1 MAGSI
6 SSSEP
11 EKGHIKPTTQ
21 QPSDDSVSCE
31 EASTKPEIQRGLKSR
46 HAQLI
51 ALGGTIGTALF
62 VGSGVTLHKGGP
74 GFLLITYLL
83 MSALVYL
90 IVNSIVLTASYLPV
104 KGATPAYFMGRYVS
118 PSLGWAMGWYYWYSF
133 GIFVPYEITASTLVI
148 DFWNPPVSPAVW
160 ITILI
165 IVPVVLNMLPVSVY
179 GESEFYFASLKVI
192 TIIGLLLLSFILF
205 WWGGPGNPRLG
216 FSYWE
221 NPGAFNTYILDGS
234 RGYAVSFFS
243 TLISALLPFS
253 FAPEMLVFC
262 SGEMKSPR
270 RNLPK
275 AGNSFIVRILVF
287 YIGSVIAIGVICP
300 SNQEGLTS
308 GASGAGS
315 SPFVLGIK
323 RAGIHGL
330 DSVIN
335 AAILTSAWSAANSFI
350 YQASRSL
357 YSMALQGGAPKVFA
371 KCTKRGVPYVAVLC
385 TSSFSLLA
393 YLNVNAKSG
402 EVFNWL
408 VNLVNTAAF
417 ISWICCAIASIRFQ
431 KAFALQ
437 KLDRNDLTFT
447 SKWEPYT
454 SYFCIVVFTLLCLI
468 NGFEV
473 FLPGSWSTS
482 SFFSSYVGIPI
493 FAVLYFGHRFTAG
506 RKDGWAI
513 PLKAIDLSTGLDELK
528 VEEEPFAAKPSV
540 WARLRGQIWD
550 FRVMI
555 AF

>member
-1 MAGSI
+1 MMPESVGSNEPGKGNIYAG
-6 SSSEP
+6 
-11 EKGHIKPTTQ
+11 T
-21 QPSDDSVSCE
+21 QPSDDNSSTQ
-31 EASTKPEIQRGLKSR
+31 ASTSKNEIQRGLKSR

-74 GFLLITYLL
+74 AFLLITYLL

-90 IVNSIVLTASYLPV
+90 IVNSITLTASYLPV

-148 DFWNPPVSPAVW
+148 DYWNPPIHPAVW

-165 IVPVVLNMLPVSVY
+165 IVPVILNLLPVSVY
-179 GESEFYFASLKVI
+179 GETEFYFASLKVI

-205 WWGGPGNPRLG
+205 WWGGPGNARLG

-221 NPGAFNTYILDGS
+221 NPGAFNPYILEGS
-234 RGYAVSFFS
+234 RGYVVSFWS

-262 SGEMKSPR
+262 CGEMKSPR
-270 RNLPK
+270 RNLPR
-275 AGNSFIVRILVF
+275 AANSFIVRILVF

-315 SPFVLGIK
+315 SPFVLGIR

-357 YSMALQGGAPKVFA
+357 YSMSVNGNAPKVFSI
-371 KCTKRGVPYVAVLC
+371 CTQKGVPWVAVLC

-402 EVFNWL
+402 EVFSWL

-417 ISWICCAIASIRFQ
+417 ISWISCAIASIRFQ
-431 KAFALQ
+431 KAFTVQGLNR
-437 KLDRNDLTFT
+437 DELTFR
-447 SKWEPYT
+447 SKLEPYA
-454 SYFCIVVFTLLCLI
+454 SYACIIIFTLLCLI

-473 FLPGSWSTS
+473 FLPGVWSTS
-482 SFFSSYVGIPI
+482 SFFSAYVGIPI
-493 FAVLYFGHRFTAG
+493 FGVLYFGHRFTAG
-506 RKDGWAI
+506 RSDPWCV
-513 PLKAIDLSTGLDELK
+513 PPEQIDLSTGLEELK
-528 VEEEPFAAKPSV
+528 AEEEPFAVRPSV
-540 WARLRGQIWD
+540 WTRLR
-550 FRVMI
+550 RRN
-555 AF
+555 